1 MLLLCAAVPSLT
13 LNSASTRRCA
23 PPRCTAASDESAL
36 LDLLASDS
44 NRGKALGA
52 EQVAEVHRLAAS
64 LEAAFDTPG
73 PDGGMPD
80 TNYDPLLAGRWR
92 VLYQG
97 KPNTDTPF
105 FSLES
110 WQAYLS
116 GDGPSPIQNLVSGSG
131 SVGRLY
137 QIVELELDGDDG
149 RILNVVDASPTA
161 VVAIDAALEGRLQP
175 RRPLGVGDPS
185 EGASHLCLAQRP
197 IAQRRVVVGRVAR
210 GDVREGAVP
219 QGDDVSHV
227 LSPSGRIEQRLV
239 IRGLAWV

>member
-1 MLLLCAAVPSLT
+1 MSSSVSEWTPATASSSAMLSLFAAAIPSLT

-80 TNYDPLLAGRWR
+80 TNYDPLLPGRWR

-116 GDGPSPIQNLVSGSG
+116 GDGPSPIQNLVSGS
-131 SVGRLY
+131 STVSRLY
-137 QIVELELDGDDG
+137 QVVEIEGETDG
-149 RILNVVDASPTA
+149 RVNNVVDFSPRG
-161 VVAIDAALEGRLQP
+161 VLAIE
-175 RRPLGVGDPS
+175 
-185 EGASHLCLAQRP
+185 
-197 IAQRRVVVGRVAR
+197 VGR
-210 GDVREGAVP
+210 G
-219 QGDDVSHV
+219 
-227 LSPSGRIEQRLV
+227 
-239 IRGLAWV
+239 